1 VIQLEHVTKTYPKA
15 SRPSLDDV
23 SVGIEKGEFVFFI
36 GPSGSGKSTIIK
48 LLLHEIR
55 PSRGKVV
62 VNSRDV
68 TAMRSWKIPTFRRS
82 IGCVF
87 QDFRLLPN
95 RTAYENVA
103 FALEVIGKTKAVAR
117 RVVPEVLE
125 LVGLGGKEHRYPH
138 ELSGGEQQRVAV
150 ARAFV
155 NRPLI
160 LLADEPTGNLDPDT
174 SIEIMRLLDRIN
186 PDQPHR
192 HDRGDGHPRLQHRQP
207 DAPPG
212 RRDREWSHRARPG
225 PRRLRLSRPPG
236 DGRPERP

>member
-1 VIQLEHVTKTYPKA
+1 MIQLEHVTKTYPKA
-15 SRPSLDDV
+15 SKPSLDDV
-23 SVGIEKGEFVFFI
+23 SVEIEKGDFVFFI

-48 LLLHEIR
+48 LLLHEIT
-55 PSRGKVV
+55 PTRGRVI
-62 VNSRDV
+62 VNERDV
-68 TAMRSWKIPTFRRS
+68 TTMRSWKIPAFRRS

-103 FALEVIGKTKAVAR
+103 FALEVIGKSKGVAR

-186 PDQPHR
+186 R
-192 HDRGDGHPRLQHRQP
+192 TGTTVVMATHDRGIVDTM
-207 DAPPG
+207 
-212 RRDREWSHRARPG
+212 RRRVIELDRGAIVRDQ
-225 PRRLRLSRPPG
+225 SRG
-236 DGRPERP
+236 VYA

>member
-1 VIQLEHVTKTYPKA
+1 VIRLDNVTKTYPKA
-15 SRPSLDDV
+15 ARPSLDGV
-23 SVGIEKGEFVFFI
+23 SVSIDKGDFVFFI
-36 GPSGSGKSTIIK
+36 GPSGSGKSTIVK
-48 LLLHEIR
+48 LLLREVT
-55 PSRGKVV
+55 PTKGKVV
-62 VNSRDV
+62 VNDKDV
-68 TAMRSWKIPTFRRS
+68 SAMRSWRTPAFRRQ

-87 QDFRLLPN
+87 QDFRLLPT

-103 FALEVIGKTKAVAR
+103 FALEVIGKSQAVAR

-186 PDQPHR
+186 RTGTTVVMVTHDSNIVNQMRRRVVEIEGGKIVRDQP
-192 HDRGDGHPRLQHRQP
+192 RGVYG
-207 DAPPG
+207 
-212 RRDREWSHRARPG
+212 
-225 PRRLRLSRPPG
+225 
-236 DGRPERP
+236 